1 MPCRLNIPDPTLRN
15 TIPLTDPLTDQYSG
29 LCKCPQMFDVR
40 DSRDRPDVPLGVTR
54 ELTSLVWETS
64 PVRATAHLGSNRPRW
79 TSRCPC
85 LSPVRIESAFIA
97 DHVEVDPT
105 TRTLDVR
112 TGFQSYVIVPHLPFR
127 HVLGLAIVVQ
137 VAFDEYDH
145 PFSLAIDVERVDD
158 LPVMHHEDFTFEIPH
173 GIGVMDGI
181 SHHYPFA
188 FSLPVEFYEVGV
200 HGSSSVTMIRTMRS
214 SPSSYRWSPWDTTEF
229 GPRAAQH
236 PLNPCLLRATRG
248 SETAG
253 HLAYTRRAM
262 PAFLS
267 IQLTHVS
274 CGVSEIALARE
285 SPAQRP
291 SGRILLWRTTT
302 CSDRSPGAGS
312 SARYG
317 KRVPVPHPM
326 RPHPMHTVRDIKRVC
341 RLRKR
346 ERRPCPDA
354 APPGVS

>member
-1 MPCRLNIPDPTLRN
+1 
-15 TIPLTDPLTDQYSG
+15 
-29 LCKCPQMFDVR
+29 
-40 DSRDRPDVPLGVTR
+40 
-54 ELTSLVWETS
+54 
-64 PVRATAHLGSNRPRW
+64 
-79 TSRCPC
+79 
-85 LSPVRIESAFIA
+85 
-97 DHVEVDPT
+97 
-105 TRTLDVR
+105 
-112 TGFQSYVIVPHLPFR
+112 
-127 HVLGLAIVVQ
+127 
-137 VAFDEYDH
+137 
-145 PFSLAIDVERVDD
+145 
-158 LPVMHHEDFTFEIPH
+158 MHHEDFTFEIPH

-214 SPSSYRWSPWDTTEF
+214 SPSAYPVAPVGTAEF

-354 APPGVS
+354 TDLKLAVKTRLTVNHDPPGPVRAAGPALRPIRCEVVSHPVDVLDRDDLFTSDHADAAGPDRSHGPSLDDTAGGIEIARGGLEFAGLAYLVQLHSEGVGPQRHRRP